1 MAKHRISFN
10 AFSASSIKQAQF
22 QLMEYKRELVEKCEV
37 FVRELAKVG
46 IQTAQG
52 NLGAFG
58 KYIVF
63 RTEVDPERYGC
74 RAVMVASNSGLIKSE
89 WYIDAFDNTKT
100 ADVSPILMAEFGSGL
115 LANNPRASEFGMGT
129 GTFPDQKHAEDPGGW
144 WYVPVLKPDGTPNED
159 REWFHSEGVT
169 PTMPMQQAS
178 SEIIDKIRTVAKQV
192 FV

>member
-1 MAKHRISFN
+1 MAAHKITIDI
-10 AFSASSIKQAQF
+10 FSAESVAQAQAA
-22 QLMEYKRELVEKCEV
+22 LKEYKDDLVSKCKT
-37 FVRELAKVG
+37 FVEELAKVG

-52 NLGAFG
+52 NLGAFE

-63 RTEVDPERYGC
+63 HTEVDPEKYGC
-74 RAVMVASNSGLIKSE
+74 QAVMVATNNGLIKSE

-100 ADVSPILMAEFGSGL
+100 ADVSPILMAEFGAGL

-144 WYVPVLKPDGTPNED
+144 WYVPVEKPDGTPNED

-178 SEIIDKIRTVAKQV
+178 SEIIDKIRIVAKQV
-192 FV
+192 FG